1 MPDRCGMYKILGYAA
16 GAAAVGGLI
25 YVLRKKN
32 TLEDLSVDLAG
43 VKFDPIK
50 DIKLTGTEIGAV
62 LRIGNPSSGSLN
74 VDIVDLRV
82 QIDGKDVGRIVDYKL
97 NAKIN
102 PKSLSNVTVNGVVP
116 TAGVLL
122 VLGKTIINAITAYK
136 SGKGTKEAIYGAL
149 PEKALVIGKVRA
161 EGQVFDIN
169 QEVPLV
175 QKESEIKLSK
185 DGKVIKEPKK

>member
-1 MPDRCGMYKILGYAA
+1 MYKILGYAA